1 MASIHHHSQWV
12 KIINFVSF
20 LVILGDLYT
29 LLSKLKWWIC
39 FKDHQNCFVF
49 QDNDY
54 FLTFWAAIFGVSSD
68 KEEDVENAIKRAW
81 LWPIKHSNI
90 HIGNDYLTPG
100 NVFPN
105 KHSVSNFWLWSCLAV
120 DSSIG
125 HATFAQIMKIIFG
138 IFLEVLAFLKAVQN
152 HTWNC
157 NLEQSLFWSCHC
169 VWRALSHKTLCL
181 FERRNM
187 TTSSQ
192 HANHV
197 LQYQCCA

>member
-1 MASIHHHSQWV
+1 MIIFWLFELQFLASQV
-12 KIINFVSF
+12 TKKKM
-20 LVILGDLYT
+20 LKMP
-29 LLSKLKWWIC
+29 SKGR
-39 FKDHQNCFVF
+39 
-49 QDNDY
+49 DY
-54 FLTFWAAIFGVSSD
+54 D
-68 KEEDVENAIKRAW
+68 R
-81 LWPIKHSNI
+81 SNI
-90 HIGNDYLTPG
+90 HIGNIYLTPG

-157 NLEQSLFWSCHC
+157 NLEQSSFWSCHC